1 MRIATW
7 NVNSLKARQEAV
19 EKWLARA
26 EPDVLLIQETKL
38 SDADAP
44 VMPMRMLGYEMA
56 HHGEGRWNGVAILS
70 RVGLEDVVTN
80 FGDGPVRDSSA
91 GATVAVSEDDF
102 DPLDEARMV
111 SAVCGGVRVACL
123 YAPNGR
129 EVGSPFFEGKLR
141 WFERLSR
148 WLAETRS
155 PDEALVLGGDYNV
168 TPADIDVWSP
178 ARAHGGTHVS
188 EPEREALARLRG
200 WGLIDTYRTQRPEA
214 GRFSWW
220 DYRAGHVPPQRGHAD
235 RPALRDGGGRVAC
248 RLGGDRPRGAQ
259 GPPDALGPRP
269 GGDRP
274 GRAGPSVRRG
284 LDGRDR
290 ADRRQDEAAPLSG
303 RGPQGRRV

>member
-80 FGDGPVRDSSA
+80 FGDGPVRDSTA

-102 DPLDEARMV
+102 DPLGEARMV
-111 SAVCGGVRVACL
+111 AAVCGGVRVASL

-141 WFERLSR
+141 WFQRLAR

-155 PDEALVLGGDYNV
+155 PDEALVLGGDFNV

-188 EPEREALARLRG
+188 EPEREALARLRD
-200 WGLIDTYRTQRPEA
+200 WGLIDAYRTQRPEA

-220 DYRAGHVPPQRGHAD
+220 DYRAGMFHRNEGMRIDLLYATAPVASRVVWAEID
-235 RPALRDGGGRVAC
+235 REARK
-248 RLGGDRPRGAQ
+248 
-259 GPPDALGPRP
+259 GPPTPSDHAPVVIDLDEPGLPFDAGWTGAIERIAARTKPRP
-269 GGDRP
+269 
-274 GRAGPSVRRG
+274 
-284 LDGRDR
+284 
-290 ADRRQDEAAPLSG
+290 
-303 RGPQGRRV
+303 

>member
-1 MRIATW
+1 VRIATW

-26 EPDVLLIQETKL
+26 EPDVLLMQETKL

-70 RVGLEDVVTN
+70 RVGLADVVTN
-80 FGDGPVRDSSA
+80 FGDGPVRDSTA
-91 GATVAVSEDDF
+91 GASVAVSEDDF
-102 DPLDEARMV
+102 DPLGEARMV
-111 SAVCGGVRVACL
+111 SAVCGGVRIVSL

-155 PDEALVLGGDYNV
+155 ADEPLVLGGDYNV

-178 ARAHGGTHVS
+178 SRAHGGTHVS

-200 WGLIDTYRTQRPEA
+200 WGLVDTYRTQRPEA

-220 DYRAGHVPPQRGHAD
+220 DYRAGMFHRNEGMRIDLLYATAPVASRVVWAEID
-235 RPALRDGGGRVAC
+235 REARK
-248 RLGGDRPRGAQ
+248 
-259 GPPDALGPRP
+259 GPPTPSDHTPVVIDLDEPGLPFDAGWTGAIERIAARTKPRP
-269 GGDRP
+269 
-274 GRAGPSVRRG
+274 
-284 LDGRDR
+284 
-290 ADRRQDEAAPLSG
+290 
-303 RGPQGRRV
+303 